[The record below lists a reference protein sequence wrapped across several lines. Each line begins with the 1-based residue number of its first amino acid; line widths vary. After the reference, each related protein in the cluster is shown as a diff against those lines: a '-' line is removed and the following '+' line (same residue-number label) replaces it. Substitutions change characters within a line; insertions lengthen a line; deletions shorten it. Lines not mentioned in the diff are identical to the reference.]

1 VSDFGL
7 PELMRAGIVVD
18 LPVLTLI
25 QLRRSLMLSLSKT
38 ALQVAKPMLSVASAL
53 LLAGVL
59 SGCGVK
65 GPLETPTAAKGAQQ
79 ATAQA
84 DSGQG
89 KAEGAAP
96 KPHKPFILDGLI
108 R

>member
-1 VSDFGL
+1 
-7 PELMRAGIVVD
+7 
-18 LPVLTLI
+18 
-25 QLRRSLMLSLSKT
+25 MLSRMKP
-38 ALQVAKPMLSVASAL
+38 ALLATSTV

-59 SGCGVK
+59 AGCGVK

-96 KPHKPFILDGLI
+96 KPHKSFILDGLI

>member
-1 VSDFGL
+1 
-7 PELMRAGIVVD
+7 MRSRSK
-18 LPVLTLI
+18 PVLL
-25 QLRRSLMLSLSKT
+25 
-38 ALQVAKPMLSVASAL
+38 VASAL
-53 LLAGVL
+53 LLTGVL
-59 SGCGVK
+59 AGCGIK
-65 GPLETPTAAKGAQQ
+65 GPLETPPEAKGAQQ

>member
-1 VSDFGL
+1 
-7 PELMRAGIVVD
+7 M
-18 LPVLTLI
+18 
-25 QLRRSLMLSLSKT
+25 LRLRKT
-38 ALQVAKPMLSVASAL
+38 ALLGASV
-53 LLAGVL
+53 LLAAMAA
-59 SGCGVK
+59 GCGIK
-65 GPLETPTAAKGAQQ
+65 GPLETPPDAKGGQ

>member
-1 VSDFGL
+1 
-7 PELMRAGIVVD
+7 M
-18 LPVLTLI
+18 
-25 QLRRSLMLSLSKT
+25 LRLRKT
-38 ALQVAKPMLSVASAL
+38 ALLGASV
-53 LLAGVL
+53 LLAGMAA
-59 SGCGVK
+59 GCGIK
-65 GPLETPTAAKGAQQ
+65 GPLETPPDAKGGQQ

>member
-1 VSDFGL
+1 
-7 PELMRAGIVVD
+7 
-18 LPVLTLI
+18 
-25 QLRRSLMLSLSKT
+25 MLSLSKT
-38 ALQVAKPMLSVASAL
+38 ALQVAKPALLVASAL
-53 LLAGVL
+53 LLAGML
-59 SGCGVK
+59 GACGIK
-65 GPLETPTAAKGAQQ
+65 GPLETPPDAKGAQQ

-84 DSGQG
+84 ESGQG

>member
-1 VSDFGL
+1 
-7 PELMRAGIVVD
+7 
-18 LPVLTLI
+18 
-25 QLRRSLMLSLSKT
+25 MLSLSKT
-38 ALQVAKPMLSVASAL
+38 ALQVAKPATLVGSAL
-53 LLAGVL
+53 LLASL
-59 SGCGVK
+59 LAGCGVK
-65 GPLETPTAAKGAQQ
+65 GPLETPTEAKGAQQ

>member
-1 VSDFGL
+1 
-7 PELMRAGIVVD
+7 
-18 LPVLTLI
+18 
-25 QLRRSLMLSLSKT
+25 MLSLSKT
-38 ALQVAKPMLSVASAL
+38 ALQVAKPATLVGSAL
-53 LLAGVL
+53 LLASL
-59 SGCGVK
+59 LAGCGVK
-65 GPLETPTAAKGAQQ
+65 GPLETPTE

>member
-1 VSDFGL
+1 
-7 PELMRAGIVVD
+7 
-18 LPVLTLI
+18 
-25 QLRRSLMLSLSKT
+25 MLSLT
-38 ALQVAKPMLSVASAL
+38 KPAYLVASAL
-53 LLAGVL
+53 LAGMLAG
-59 SGCGVK
+59 CGIK
-65 GPLETPTAAKGAQQ
+65 GPLETPPEARGADQ

-89 KAEGAAP
+89 KAEGTAP

>member
-1 VSDFGL
+1 
-7 PELMRAGIVVD
+7 
-18 LPVLTLI
+18 
-25 QLRRSLMLSLSKT
+25 MLSRMKP
-38 ALQVAKPMLSVASAL
+38 ALMVTSAV
-53 LLAGVL
+53 LLAGML
-59 SGCGVK
+59 AGCGVK
-65 GPLETPTAAKGAQQ
+65 GPLETPTESRGAQQ

>member
-1 VSDFGL
+1 MVS
-7 PELMRAGIVVD
+7 R
-18 LPVLTLI
+18 TK
-25 QLRRSLMLSLSKT
+25 SKP
-38 ALQVAKPMLSVASAL
+38 LVATAL
-53 LLAGVL
+53 LLSSMLGA
-59 SGCGVK
+59 CGVK
-65 GPLETPTAAKGAQQ
+65 GPLETPIEAKGPQQ

-96 KPHKPFILDGLI
+96 KPHKPFILDGLL

>member
-1 VSDFGL
+1 MVSRIRTSLLFG
-7 PELMRAGIVVD
+7 
-18 LPVLTLI
+18 
-25 QLRRSLMLSLSKT
+25 
-38 ALQVAKPMLSVASAL
+38 SAV
-53 LLAGVL
+53 LLAGML
-59 SGCGVK
+59 GGCGVK
-65 GPLETPTAAKGAQQ
+65 GPLETPAEARGPQQ

-96 KPHKPFILDGLI
+96 KPHKPFILDGLL

>member
-1 VSDFGL
+1 MFSRTKPAL
-7 PELMRAGIVVD
+7 
-18 LPVLTLI
+18 LI
-25 QLRRSLMLSLSKT
+25 
-38 ALQVAKPMLSVASAL
+38 ASAL
-53 LLAGVL
+53 LLAGL
-59 SGCGVK
+59 LAGCGIK
-65 GPLETPTAAKGAQQ
+65 GPLETPPEAKGAQQ

-96 KPHKPFILDGLI
+96 KPHKTFILDGLI